1 MMKGRDVHEVRKE
14 RFPQELRIKKE
25 AEFREII
32 EEGVKRGGK
41 NLIVFRLHGADGE
54 GQKFGIKITRG
65 IKGAVRRNKIK
76 RVIREVLRKNKG
88 DFDKN
93 ENVVVVCRGT
103 TGEVDLRRL
112 KEELESLIR

>member
-1 MMKGRDVHEVRKE
+1 MTKEKDVHEVRNE

-25 AEFREII
+25 DEFREII
-32 EEGVKRGGK
+32 EGGIKRGGK
-41 NLIVFRLHGADGE
+41 NLIVFRLHGADGK
-54 GQKFGIKITRG
+54 GQKFGIKINRG

-103 TGEVDLRRL
+103 AGEEDPRGL